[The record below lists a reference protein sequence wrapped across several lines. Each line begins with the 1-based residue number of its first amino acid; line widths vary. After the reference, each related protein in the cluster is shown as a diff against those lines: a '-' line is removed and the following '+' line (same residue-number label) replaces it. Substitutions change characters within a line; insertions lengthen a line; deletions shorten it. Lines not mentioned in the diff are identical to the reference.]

1 MGVRIQR
8 RVFCRALACLVLTSC
23 AAFSPALCKDDE
35 EAPEKVYELGPGM
48 TPPKVIKQVSPRK
61 STAHGVRIVGT
72 VTVVLVVSSKGIPK
86 DVRVSKGLDKEL
98 DQSTVEAV
106 EQWQFE
112 PAKKDGKPVAVRVS
126 LDIAFHDM

>member
-1 MGVRIQR
+1 
-8 RVFCRALACLVLTSC
+8 
-23 AAFSPALCKDDE
+23 
-35 EAPEKVYELGPGM
+35 M
-48 TPPKVIKQVSPRK
+48 TPPKVIKQVAPRK

-72 VTVVLVVSSKGIPK
+72 VTVVLVVSAKGIPK
-86 DVRVSKGLDKEL
+86 DVHVSKGLDKEL

>member
-1 MGVRIQR
+1 MGVKIQR
-8 RVFCRALACLVLTSC
+8 RVFCRAMACLILANS
-23 AAFSPALCKDDE
+23 AAFSDDDE
-35 EAPEKVYELGPGM
+35 DASEKVYELGPGM
-48 TPPKVIKQVSPRK
+48 TPPKVTKQVAPRK

-86 DVRVSKGLDKEL
+86 DVRVVKGLDKEL

-112 PAKKDGKPVAVRVS
+112 PARKDGKPVAVRVS

>member
-1 MGVRIQR
+1 VKIQR
-8 RVFCRALACLVLTSC
+8 RVFGKAVACLVLTYYT
-23 AAFSPALCKDDE
+23 AFGNDDE
-35 EAPEKVYELGPGM
+35 DAPEKVYELGPGM
-48 TPPKVIKQVSPRK
+48 TPPRVIKQVPPRK

-86 DVRVSKGLDKEL
+86 DVHVAKGLDKEL

-106 EQWQFE
+106 QQWQFE

>member
-1 MGVRIQR
+1 MRIQR
-8 RVFCRALACLVLTSC
+8 RVFWRALACLLLTC
-23 AAFSPALCKDDE
+23 TVFSGEDE
-35 EAPEKVYELGPGM
+35 DPPEKVYDLDGGM
-48 TPPKVIKQVSPRK
+48 TPPKVIKQVAPRK

-86 DVRVSKGLDKEL
+86 DVHVSKGLDKEL

-106 EQWQFE
+106 EQWLFD

>member
-1 MGVRIQR
+1 VKIQR
-8 RVFCRALACLVLTSC
+8 RVFGKAAACLVLTNY
-23 AAFSPALCKDDE
+23 AAFSPAFGKDDE
-35 EAPEKVYELGPGM
+35 DAPEKVYELGPGM
-48 TPPKVIKQVSPRK
+48 TPPKVIKQVPPRQ

-86 DVRVSKGLDKEL
+86 DVHIIKGLDKEL

-106 EQWQFE
+106 EQWRFE

>member
-1 MGVRIQR
+1 VRIQR
-8 RVFCRALACLVLTSC
+8 RVFCRALACLILTDRFV
-23 AAFSPALCKDDE
+23 FSKDDE
-35 EAPEKVYELGPGM
+35 DPPEKVYELGPGM
-48 TPPKVIKQVSPRK
+48 TPPKVIKQVPPRQ

-86 DVRVSKGLDKEL
+86 DVRVVKGLDKEL

>member
-1 MGVRIQR
+1 VRIGR
-8 RVFCRALACLVLTSC
+8 RVFGKAVACLVLANC
-23 AAFSPALCKDDE
+23 AAFSKDDE
-35 EAPEKVYELGPGM
+35 DPPEKVYELGPGM
-48 TPPKVIKQVSPRK
+48 IPPKVIKQVPPRK

-86 DVRVSKGLDKEL
+86 DVHVSKGLDKEL